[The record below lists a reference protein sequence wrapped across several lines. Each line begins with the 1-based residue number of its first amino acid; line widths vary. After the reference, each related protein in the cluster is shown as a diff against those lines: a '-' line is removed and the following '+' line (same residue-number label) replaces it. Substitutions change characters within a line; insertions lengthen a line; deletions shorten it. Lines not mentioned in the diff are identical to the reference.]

1 MGLQGVIRSVVDG
14 MRKLDLD
21 VMEMIVAV
29 ADAGSFAG
37 AAQALHRSPSA
48 VSMQIKAIEDVL
60 GKPLFVRTTRN
71 VALTEDGRTLVDHG
85 RHMLALREA
94 AWAAVVRPEISGRVT
109 IGVPDDYASSL
120 LPTVL
125 RKFAAAHPRVEIRVI
140 GLPSHALAPLLK
152 DNTLDL
158 ACITKTRGVDG
169 EFIRHEPMVWAA
181 ARGNR
186 QIWKE
191 RPLPIAV
198 FAPGSAARATA
209 VAALQDAGI
218 PFRMSYESPSLLGLI
233 SMVEAGLAVAPLA
246 RCSVPAHL
254 AELGEAE
261 GLPALA
267 PLEVV
272 LARSA
277 QSARPPCDFLA
288 EQMLADLKV

>member
-1 MGLQGVIRSVVDG
+1 MK
-14 MRKLDLD
+14 KLDLD

-29 ADAGSFAG
+29 ADAGSFAR
-37 AAQALHRSPSA
+37 AAETLHRSPSA

-60 GKPLFVRTTRN
+60 GKPLFTRTTRN
-71 VALTEDGRTLVDHG
+71 VALTEDGRTLLDYG
-85 RHMLALREA
+85 RRMLALREE
-94 AWAAVVRPEISGRVT
+94 AWSAVVRPEIRGRVT

-120 LPTVL
+120 LPSVL
-125 RKFAAAHPRVEIRVI
+125 RRFAAAHPRVEIRVI
-140 GLPSHALAPLLK
+140 GLPSHALIPLLK

-158 ACITKTRGVDG
+158 ACITKARGVTGD
-169 EFIRHEPMVWAA
+169 FIRHEPMVWVS
-181 ARGNR
+181 ARGGR
-186 QIWKE
+186 PIWRE

-198 FAPGSAARATA
+198 FAHGSAARAGA
-209 VAALQDAGI
+209 IAALQQADI
-218 PFRMSYESPSLLGLI
+218 QYRMSYESPSLLGLI

-254 AELGEAE
+254 AVLGESE
-261 GLPALA
+261 GLPPLA

-277 QSARPPCDFLA
+277 KSARPPCDFLA